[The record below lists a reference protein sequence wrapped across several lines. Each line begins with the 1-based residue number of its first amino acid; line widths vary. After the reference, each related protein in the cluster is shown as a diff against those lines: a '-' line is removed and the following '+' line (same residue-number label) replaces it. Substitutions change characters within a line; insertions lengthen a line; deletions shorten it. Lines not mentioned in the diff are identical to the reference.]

1 MSRHRSGRVMAHVME
16 YWSHSAFNFNFFQ
29 IRGVSG
35 MWSHSVSWDSHKN
48 WARVTQTGSRVTQV
62 RVKTTSQLEH
72 LSVSNFSIHY
82 YFRLRYEN
90 QDLKMT
96 PASWDKIQFALPTCY
111 GRETWRATLWHEYY
125 MSYWHVTH
133 VTQEADFWH
142 MTWHLD
148 LIRVTGNEAS
158 SFLSRIRV
166 NSPASRKQRK
176 CAKLIISCGVI
187 INGTPATT

>member
-1 MSRHRSGRVMAHVME
+1 
-16 YWSHSAFNFNFFQ
+16 
-29 IRGVSG
+29 
-35 MWSHSVSWDSHKN
+35 MWSRSVSWDSHKN

-96 PASWDKIQFALPTCY
+96 PASWDKIQFALPMLRPGDVESDTVTWILHVLLTCD
-111 GRETWRATLWHEYY
+111 TC
-125 MSYWHVTH
+125 
-133 VTQEADFWH
+133 DFWH
-142 MTWHLD
+142 MTRHLD

-166 NSPASRKQRK
+166 NSPASCKQRK

>member
-96 PASWDKIQFALPTCY
+96 PASWDKIQFALPMLRPGDVESDTVTWILHVLLTCDTCDT
-111 GRETWRATLWHEYY
+111 GGWLL
-125 MSYWHVTH
+125 TH
-133 VTQEADFWH
+133 
-142 MTWHLD
+142 D
-148 LIRVTGNEAS
+148 LT
-158 SFLSRIRV
+158 SR
-166 NSPASRKQRK
+166 SDQSHW
-176 CAKLIISCGVI
+176 
-187 INGTPATT
+187 

>member
-1 MSRHRSGRVMAHVME
+1 MWA
-16 YWSHSAFNFNFFQ
+16 AC
-29 IRGVSG
+29 GVTLCHETVTKTG
-35 MWSHSVSWDSHKN
+35 LVWRRPGPVSHKS
-48 WARVTQTGSRVTQV
+48 GSRPHHNWSI
-62 RVKTTSQLEH
+62 SQFLISQFIIISDYVMRTRIWKWRRH
-72 LSVSNFSIHY
+72 PGIKFNLLS
-82 YFRLRYEN
+82 
-90 QDLKMT
+90 
-96 PASWDKIQFALPTCY
+96 PCY

-142 MTWHLD
+142 MTRHLD

-166 NSPASRKQRK
+166 NSPGSCKQRK
-176 CAKLIISCGVI
+176 FAKLIISCGVI

>member
-1 MSRHRSGRVMAHVME
+1 
-16 YWSHSAFNFNFFQ
+16 
-29 IRGVSG
+29 
-35 MWSHSVSWDSHKN
+35 MWSRSVSWDSHKN
-48 WARVTQTGSRVTQV
+48 WARVTETGSRVTQV

-96 PASWDKIQFALPTCY
+96 PASRDKIQFALPMFR
-111 GRETWRATLWHEYY
+111 RETRRATLWHEYY

-133 VTQEADFWH
+133 VTHVTQEADFWH
-142 MTWHLD
+142 VTRHLD

-166 NSPASRKQRK
+166 NSPGSCKQRK